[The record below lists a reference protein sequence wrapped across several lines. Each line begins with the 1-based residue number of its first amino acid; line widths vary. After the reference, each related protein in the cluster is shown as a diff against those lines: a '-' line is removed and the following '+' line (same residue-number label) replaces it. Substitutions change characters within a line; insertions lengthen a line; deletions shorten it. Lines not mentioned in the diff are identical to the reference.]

1 MSYRFVNQPLRSG
14 LYEPE
19 GIYLGLPFRGA
30 GRLAQPWGAHPELY
44 GRYQYHGGAV
54 KGLLGIDFVVTPGAR
69 LVAVDQ
75 GRVIEISYEAGGFER
90 YIKLEHRWGESFYAH
105 AGEVTVESG
114 QMVGRGD
121 ALGLAKHGQDAQ
133 EDGSE
138 RPVFIHFGIRVL
150 PYNRFDGWG
159 GFSDP
164 LPFLNPAEIGNL
176 EEDTNAQP
184 FTPPAMVEENPSMR
198 RP

>member
-1 MSYRFVNQPLRSG
+1 MSYMSYKFVNQPLRSG

-19 GIYLGLPFRGA
+19 GIYLGLPFRGP
-30 GRLAQPWGAHPELY
+30 GRLAQPWGAHPEFY
-44 GRYQYHGGAV
+44 GEYQYNGVAV
-54 KGLLGIDFVVTPGAR
+54 RGHLGIDFAVSPGAR

-105 AGEVTVESG
+105 VGEVTVESG

-121 ALGLAKHGQDAQ
+121 ELGLAKTMQD
-133 EDGSE
+133 DGSE
-138 RPVFIHFGIRVL
+138 RPVFVHFGIRVL

-164 LPFLNPAEIGNL
+164 LPFLNPAEVGSL
-176 EEDTNAQP
+176 EDGGAEP
-184 FTPPAMVEENPSMR
+184 FAPPPMAEESPSMR